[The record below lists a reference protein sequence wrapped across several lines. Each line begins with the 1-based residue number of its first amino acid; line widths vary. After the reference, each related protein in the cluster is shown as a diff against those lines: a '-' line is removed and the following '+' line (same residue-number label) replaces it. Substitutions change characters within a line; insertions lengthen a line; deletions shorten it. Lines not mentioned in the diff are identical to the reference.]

1 MRTILPPLLRDV
13 LGAFGG
19 PVVRVAVCGA
29 GNCGKTVF
37 VASLLEH
44 LRNHDPARFDL
55 RGWRVVSAEALAPAD
70 GFPEFPLA
78 ACRAALCGARPDW
91 PAKTGTASLARF
103 RVALRRG
110 ASRRSFVLEMLD
122 LPGERLA
129 DVAFMSGRGYG
140 GWCDAL
146 GRALSGEAAW
156 DAYSAA
162 VSSSRSVDGV
172 LAAWRE
178 FLFRA
183 VSSYSPVVSPSSALV
198 AASGETLSP
207 RSSAPEDVREA
218 LARMPLGLGPGREF
232 APLPPEVRSSAPD
245 LGARFAAAYRDWKR
259 AAVEPVAGFLAGAD
273 AACWL
278 VDTLELLNGGVAAY
292 NGARRLGEAMF
303 AMFPAVDNS
312 SWLSRRWTW
321 NFRPHVRAFALVAT
335 KADRAG
341 PGASQALADLAGEMF
356 ARPLAALDLPGGAR
370 PAVRAVAAAVAAVP
384 SPERPGFLHGS
395 AVTAGGGTGTGWFP
409 APDVPSSWPKSSE
422 WKPGSWPAPDLVP
435 RFPERDDEPPPQE
448 GLDSVAALLLGLS
461 GQGA

>member
-91 PAKTGTASLARF
+91 RAKTGTASLARF

-146 GRALSGEAAW
+146 GRALFRRGGVGRLLRRGFFLALRGRRPCRVAGVPFPRRFVVF
-156 DAYSAA
+156 ACRVA
-162 VSSSRSVDGV
+162 VVR
-172 LAAWRE
+172 ARRRFWRNAVPA
-178 FLFRA
+178 LLRA
-183 VSSYSPVVSPSSALV
+183 
-198 AASGETLSP
+198 GGRP
-207 RSSAPEDVREA
+207 R
-218 LARMPLGLGPGREF
+218 
-232 APLPPEVRSSAPD
+232 
-245 LGARFAAAYRDWKR
+245 GARAHA
-259 AAVEPVAGFLAGAD
+259 
-273 AACWL
+273 
-278 VDTLELLNGGVAAY
+278 
-292 NGARRLGEAMF
+292 
-303 AMFPAVDNS
+303 
-312 SWLSRRWTW
+312 SRPR
-321 NFRPHVRAFALVAT
+321 
-335 KADRAG
+335 
-341 PGASQALADLAGEMF
+341 PGA
-356 ARPLAALDLPGGAR
+356 
-370 PAVRAVAAAVAAVP
+370 
-384 SPERPGFLHGS
+384 GS
-395 AVTAGGGTGTGWFP
+395 
-409 APDVPSSWPKSSE
+409 
-422 WKPGSWPAPDLVP
+422 
-435 RFPERDDEPPPQE
+435 
-448 GLDSVAALLLGLS
+448 
-461 GQGA
+461 